1 MIHRAMLGSLERFF
15 GVYLEHVGGKFP
27 TWLAPVQVSILPISD
42 RHHAWSEEVAAALR
56 ARGIRVELDLR
67 SEKLGLKIRG
77 ATLQRVPIMLVLGDK
92 EVEARGVAARTRDG
106 KTGDLETLEAFVSRL
121 AEEAS
126 IPA

>member
-1 MIHRAMLGSLERFF
+1 MERFF

-27 TWLAPVQVSILPISD
+27 PWLAPVQVSILPISD

-106 KTGDLETLEAFVSRL
+106 KTGDLETLEAFADRL
-121 AEEAS
+121 VQEAS